1 MTFRAIRNPSDS
13 ELQPLQDANPAN
25 PFATVPYITARREL
39 GATIVLF
46 STERADG
53 SLTDAVG
60 YLTGRSFSRG
70 LELTSAPSCPDTD
83 DFWDGVRDFC
93 RDNRVANI
101 SVDSY
106 CSRAVSLP
114 SWSAPSVVRD
124 RTEWVL
130 QLNSPE
136 EMRFGSNHRRNI
148 NKARRFGVT
157 VTSTTDCES
166 DSVHGELMAAS
177 MQRRALRGERVP
189 IIKPAEM
196 HSECGAFLR
205 SGAARLF
212 QAVLNDSVV
221 SSLLVLQ
228 SPTGAYYQSAGT
240 TPEGLEVGASTFLV
254 SEIISAL
261 ASEGRD
267 VFNLG
272 GAGPDEEGLRRF
284 KSGFGAQPV
293 PLMAGTY
300 RLATPMQKGIQATVR
315 LLREPLKIGRSFT
328 QRWVAS

>member
-1 MTFRAIRNPSDS
+1 MTFRTVLNPSDA

-25 PFATVPYITARREL
+25 PFASVPYIAARREL
-39 GATIVLF
+39 GATVVLF
-46 STERADG
+46 SVERADAPP
-53 SLTDAVG
+53 TAAVG
-60 YLTGRSFSRG
+60 YLTGRSYSRT
-70 LELTSAPSCPDTD
+70 LDLSSAPSCPDTGE
-83 DFWDGVRDFC
+83 FWNGVRHFC
-93 RDNRVANI
+93 RENRVANI

-106 CSRAVSLP
+106 CSQAVSLP
-114 SWSAPSVVRD
+114 SWSAPSQLRD
-124 RTEWVL
+124 RIEWVL

-148 NKARRFGVT
+148 NKARKLGVT
-157 VTSTTDCES
+157 VTATSDCAAA
-166 DSVHGELMAAS
+166 SVHGELMAAS
-177 MQRRALRGERVP
+177 MRRRALRGERVP
-189 IIKPAEM
+189 TVKPAETRY
-196 HSECGAFLR
+196 ECAFLR

-254 SEIISAL
+254 SEIIRAL
-261 ASEGRD
+261 ASEGRN

-272 GAGPDEEGLRRF
+272 GALPEAEGLTRF

-300 RLATPMQKGIQATVR
+300 RFATPVQKGIQAAVR
-315 LLREPLKIGRSFT
+315 LLREPLEIGRSFT
-328 QRWVAS
+328 QRFVAS